1 MASDVFSEYEER
13 LPGLLLQRVRE
24 EVPDKTGVRKLR
36 AILDAVCEEYERS
49 KSESGEAV
57 GLIAAQSISEP
68 GTQMTLNTKH
78 FSGVEEMNV
87 TMGLPRIIELV
98 DARKKIKTPSMTIYL
113 ASPYNKGKREDVRLL
128 AQMIKETSLEEL
140 SEQIDVNLA
149 DQIVEVTLDKD
160 RVKDLKL
167 RPASIAK
174 EIKRQISEKNVT
186 SEGNKIIIKVESS
199 SSKSK
204 EVSPIFKLKENLKEL
219 IVAGIK
225 GIRQVL
231 PIVENGEFV
240 IKTAGSN
247 LKKVLELDFVDKTS
261 TITNDIFEIYNV
273 LGIEAAR
280 YSLFQE
286 IYSVIE
292 QQGLN
297 VNSRHLLLVA
307 DVMTSYGVV
316 RGITRYGIIKEKSSV
331 LSRSSFETPIAHF
344 TRAALSGEIDPLTSI
359 TENVIVSQV
368 IPIGTGLVDLY
379 MSHKNKKVKDNEKK

>member
-1 MASDVFSEYEER
+1 MASDVYSEYETR
-13 LPGLLLQRVRE
+13 LPGLLLQRVKE
-24 EVPDKTGVRKLR
+24 EVPEKTGVRKIR
-36 AILDAVCEEYERS
+36 AILDAVCEEYELC

-113 ASPYNKGKREDVRLL
+113 ASPYNKGKREEVRLL
-128 AQMIKETSLEEL
+128 AQMIKETTVEEI
-140 SEQIDVNLA
+140 SEQINVNLA
-149 DQIVEVTLDKD
+149 DQIVEIILDKE
-160 RVKDLKL
+160 RIKDLRLK
-167 RPASIAK
+167 PASIAK
-174 EIKRQISEKNVT
+174 EVKRQISEKNVV
-186 SEGNKIIIKVESS
+186 SDGSKVIIKVENS

-219 IVAGIK
+219 VVAGIK
-225 GIRQVL
+225 GINQVL

-247 LKKVLELDFVDKTS
+247 LKKVLALEFVDKTT
-261 TITNDIFEIYNV
+261 TITNDIFEIYAV

-280 YSLFQE
+280 YSLFEE
-286 IYSVIE
+286 IFSVIE

-297 VNSRHLLLVA
+297 VNPRHLLLVA
-307 DVMTSYGVV
+307 DVMTSYGII

-331 LSRSSFETPIAHF
+331 LSRASFETPIAHF
-344 TRAALSGEIDPLTSI
+344 TKAALAGELDSLSSI

-379 MSHKNKKVKDNEKK
+379 MNHKNKKVKDK